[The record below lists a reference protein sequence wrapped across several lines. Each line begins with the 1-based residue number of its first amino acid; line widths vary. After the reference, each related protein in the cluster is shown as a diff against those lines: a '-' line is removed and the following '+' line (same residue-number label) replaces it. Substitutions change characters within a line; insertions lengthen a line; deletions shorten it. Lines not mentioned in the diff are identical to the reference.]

1 MSKGPGQNDNNN
13 YCHFAPAPLTSLS
26 LVSTVLLVIT
36 QSDSRLYKN

>member
-1 MSKGPGQNDNNN
+1 MSKWPGQNDNNN
-13 YCHFAPAPLTSLS
+13 YCHFAQATLTS